1 MVKRRKLVS
10 IKDVAKEAGVSI
22 STVSFALSNPERVGA
37 QTRRHVLRIAREMD
51 YTRVKKLKKR
61 GAIGLVADDYY
72 NLLFGEFYDEVVFG
86 ILEELKK
93 RQVNVL
99 VESTGKDPEY
109 FPKMITKNLVD
120 GVLFLG
126 KSSPDLIY
134 IAQQKNIPLVLVGH
148 PIPEVELHTIV
159 PDGRSGA
166 FQAVNHL
173 IELGHKKIAMITGE
187 PKYDPITAERVEGY
201 HFALN
206 KANIAERNDYIVE
219 ADFGKPETAV
229 KAARKLLDLSDPPT
243 AIFCASDSLAY
254 RAYKAI
260 KEKGLKIPEDISVVG
275 FDDITAPAYAELPQ
289 PDLTTIRVDRQA
301 MGKNSVEILFDI
313 IQKPDKIAHRY
324 SAPAKLVIKKSTA
337 AISSSSSA

>member
-22 STVSFALSNPERVGA
+22 SSVSFALNNPERVGK
-37 QTRRHVLRIAREMD
+37 QTRQHILRIAREMG
-51 YTRVKKLKKR
+51 YLRVKKLKKR
-61 GAIGLVADDYY
+61 GCIGLISDDYY
-72 NLLFGEFYDEVVFG
+72 NLLFGEFYNVVVFG

-93 RQVNVL
+93 QGVNVL

-109 FPKMITKNLVD
+109 FPRMITKSLVD

-126 KSSPDLIY
+126 KSSRDLIY
-134 IAQQKNIPLVLVGH
+134 IAQQKNIPVVLVGH

-187 PKYDPITAERVEGY
+187 PKYDPITGERVEGY
-201 HFALN
+201 HFALS
-206 KANIAERNDYIVE
+206 KAGIPEKKEYIVE

-229 KAARKLLDLSDPPT
+229 KATEKLLNLSAPPT
-243 AIFCASDSLAY
+243 AIFCTSDSLAY
-254 RAYKAI
+254 RAYQAI
-260 KEKGLKIPEDISVVG
+260 EAKGLKIPKDISVVG
-275 FDDITAPAYAELPQ
+275 FDDITAPEYAELPK
-289 PDLTTIRVDRQA
+289 PELTTVHVDRQQ
-301 MGKNSVEILFDI
+301 MGINSVEILFNI
-313 IQKPDKIAHRY
+313 IQNPGKTAYRY
-324 SAPAKLVIKKSTA
+324 TLPVQLVVKKST
-337 AISSSSSA
+337 SSNSSA